1 MEESA
6 MTARRV
12 AVLAVGI
19 GLVLSSCG
27 EGTESPG
34 DAQGNRELTVA
45 VDTIGPGEW
54 GPART
59 GDQMQE
65 VSKHLFSTLTRLDSG
80 TGKFVGLLAESFSM
94 SEDGRTWT
102 FTLRED
108 VPFHGDWGT
117 VTAEDVRYSW
127 EAWISEDSNHDL
139 GPTLS
144 QAVDGDMNNFKI
156 VNDLEFTVTTSK
168 PVVTLDSI
176 VSDFGN
182 GLQVVPKRY
191 YEEKGAEADAHPIGT
206 GPWEFVS
213 YTLGVEVV
221 YEAVEDH
228 FYRSPA
234 FDRLVLKEVPDSAAR
249 LTQLQSGAVD
259 MALLDSGL
267 VGEATAA
274 GLEIRT
280 IPDVGNVFVILGG
293 SYWGTEQLDRDAPW
307 IQADSPDK
315 GKAVREAMSLAIDR
329 ELILDKV
336 LRGQGA
342 EATGPVIQSDAI
354 PALKDPDAEPPEYDV
369 DRAKQKLAEG
379 GYPDGFEITLFMY
392 PDYIDLPAI
401 GEAIAGMWEEIGI
414 TVKRTP
420 GEEGTLDAKLDKS
433 DTDGWAWV
441 KIAGLKADPSTQL
454 NGYQSSREDDHKFF
468 HPSIDENYSKMIV
481 EPDVDKRFQMAR
493 DVIASLRD
501 DYITLTLFTADLPFI
516 VGPEV
521 GDWEPIPGLDEMT
534 GLETVTPK
542 DAQ

>member
-1 MEESA
+1 MA
-6 MTARRV
+6 ARRV
-12 AVLAVGI
+12 AVLVVGI

-27 EGTESPG
+27 EGTQNTGAGGEE
-34 DAQGNRELTVA
+34 RELTVA

-54 GPART
+54 APART

-65 VSKHLFSTLTRLDSG
+65 VSKHLFSTLTRVDPK
-80 TGKFVGLLAESFSM
+80 TGKFVGLLAESFEM
-94 SEDGRTWT
+94 SDDGTTWT
-102 FTLRED
+102 FKLRKD

-127 EAWISEDSNHDL
+127 EQWMSKDSNHDL

-144 QAVDGDMNNFKI
+144 QAVDGDMNNFK
-156 VNDLEFTVTTSK
+156 VVDDLEFTVTTTK

-191 YEEKGAEADAHPIGT
+191 YEEDAAKANEHPIGT

-221 YEAVEDH
+221 YKAVKDH
-228 FYRSPA
+228 FNNAPA

-293 SYWGTEQLDRDAPW
+293 SYWGTQALDRDAPW
-307 IQADSPDK
+307 IQADAPEK

-329 ELILDKV
+329 KLILDKV

-354 PALKDPDAEPPEYDV
+354 PALKDPDAKPPEHDV
-369 DRAKQKLAEG
+369 DRAKQLLAEG
-379 GYPDGFEITLFMY
+379 GYPNGFDITLFMY

-401 GEAIAGMWEEIGI
+401 GESIAGMWEEIGI
-414 TVKRTP
+414 KVKRTP

-493 DVIASLRD
+493 DVISALRD
-501 DYITLTLFTADLPFI
+501 DYIALTLFTADLPFI

-534 GLETVTPK
+534 GLDTVTPK
-542 DAQ
+542 GS